1 MDRLARRNRP
11 RRVVALRWH
20 GRLRDGGL
28 GLVLPLRLCGLLELA
43 AGSLEGA
50 WTVRR
55 WGLALVL
62 LLLLS
67 VRTPVVVVRPRHF
80 LLIWCRAAI
89 RLMKRRVSLTVG
101 GGRSL
106 KKLNSMLPMTRR
118 LASSPQTDRAAIEG

>member
-1 MDRLARRNRP
+1 M
-11 RRVVALRWH
+11 
-20 GRLRDGGL
+20 
-28 GLVLPLRLCGLLELA
+28 
-43 AGSLEGA
+43 
-50 WTVRR
+50 
-55 WGLALVL
+55 VL

-80 LLIWCRAAI
+80 LLIWCQAAI
-89 RLMKRRVSLTVG
+89 RLMKRRVSLAVG